1 MWLNISG
8 HKVSKVKG
16 MGRLLVAH
24 PSTPPACL
32 GDTDFYKVDVN
43 LPFFSLF
50 MVTVNYDHK

>member
-8 HKVSKVKG
+8 RKVSKVKG

-32 GDTDFYKVDVN
+32 GDADFYKVDVN
-43 LPFFSLF
+43 LPFFFLVYSWSL
-50 MVTVNYDHK
+50 

>member
-43 LPFFSLF
+43 LPFF
-50 MVTVNYDHK
+50 